1 MSTHPNKPID
11 NLAPHV
17 LAARVKALHDNL
29 RFVLIA
35 NVVAAT
41 LVGPAQALRSGGL
54 LVLIWWGALV
64 GLTLLRTVGWYSAIS
79 RLDHPG
85 HVRAIYRQFL
95 FGSAASGCLWGV
107 LGLIG
112 YDFSAPREIIL
123 IVLALS
129 GMTAGAVSS
138 LSAFFEIYAVF
149 AIPTMMPLL
158 IRLVFHGDTQSVIEA
173 GLGLTFLAV
182 NLAYSRQFYGILGE
196 AIGLRFQREE
206 LIQDLT
212 AEKLRVEQASRAKSQ
227 FIAGISHDIRQP
239 VHAIA
244 LITDSIERESGE
256 TAKRPIEAIK
266 NALHGLDQLL
276 ESFLDI
282 AKIEAGVIQPNI
294 RSIRLQ
300 TLFDDLHQ
308 ELRPWASEKGLS
320 LKIVPTTVELETDP
334 TLLMRML
341 RNLAVNAIKHT
352 RKGGVLIGCRRFGAH
367 HTRIEIWDTGVGIRK
382 DRLTTIFREFYTG
395 SHDETPEP
403 GLGLG
408 LAIAD
413 GLARTLETKIRV
425 RSVLGRGSVFSA
437 GFPIVAPTQRAEP
450 APMQEASGLEL
461 EGRRVFLVD
470 DEPVIIDAMEHVL
483 RAWNCQVVSAR
494 SITSA
499 LARLETREFRPEILL
514 LDQRLRAGETGD
526 RLLQQIDAMLGEYL
540 PAVVITGDTAL
551 DLHKRAG
558 GVRLIM
564 YKPVTPLKLRAALI
578 KALMPPASTRRG
590 EAAALP
596 SDHV

>member
-1 MSTHPNKPID
+1 MHPNKLVD
-11 NLAPHV
+11 NLAQDI

-41 LVGPAQALRSGGL
+41 LIGPAQAMRSGGL

-64 GLTLLRTVGWYSAIS
+64 GLTLLRAVGWHWAIS

-85 HVRAIYRQFL
+85 HVKAIYRQFL
-95 FGSAASGCLWGV
+95 FGSAASGCLWGL

-112 YDFSAPREIIL
+112 YDFDAPREIIL

-138 LSAFFEIYAVF
+138 LSAFFEIYAVY

-158 IRLVFHGDTQSVIEA
+158 IRLLFHGDAQSVIES

-182 NLAYSRQFYGILGE
+182 NLAYSRQYHGILGE
-196 AIGLRFQREE
+196 AIALRFQREE
-206 LIQDLT
+206 LIEDLT

-244 LITDSIERESGE
+244 LITDSLERESGE
-256 TAKRPIEAIK
+256 AAKRPIEAIK

-294 RSIRLQ
+294 RPIRLQ
-300 TLFDDLHQ
+300 TLFDDLDQ

-320 LKIVPTTVELETDP
+320 LKIVPTAVELETDP
-334 TLLMRML
+334 TLLMRVL

-352 RKGGVLIGCRRFGAH
+352 RKGGVLIGCRRFGPH
-367 HTRIEIWDTGVGIRK
+367 HTRIEIWDTGVGIRS

-413 GLARTLETKIRV
+413 GLARTLETRIRV

-437 GFPIVAPTQRAEP
+437 GFPIVASTQRSEP
-450 APMQEASGLEL
+450 LPAAEASGVNL

-483 RAWNCQVVSAR
+483 RAWNCQVFSAR

-499 LARLETREFRPEILL
+499 LARLATQDFRPEILL

-526 RLLQQIDAMLGEYL
+526 RLLQQIDEMLGEYL
-540 PAVVITGDTAL
+540 PAVIITGDTAL

-564 YKPVTPLKLRAALI
+564 YKPVTPLKLRAALVT
-578 KALMPPASTRRG
+578 ALMSPTQARR
-590 EAAALP
+590 EAVAALP
-596 SDHV
+596 SNHV